1 MVFKSKAE
9 VTTLGNLP
17 GWLQK
22 SGKSFVLACSVS
34 VLSACLTT
42 QTTSGGA
49 VGVDRSQ
56 FVLISSAEVDA
67 SAAKAYA
74 DVIAKAQKEGKLNRD
89 AKQVQRVRA
98 IANRLIPQTAVFR
111 QDAPAWKWEVN
122 VIESDQLN
130 AWCMAGGKIAFY
142 SGLIEKLNM
151 TDDEI
156 AAVMGHEIAH
166 ALREHSRERISQQ
179 LATSVGLDLLAAG
192 FGLSR
197 GAADLAGMV
206 ANVTISLPYGR
217 QHEIESDRIGVELAA
232 RAGYDPRAAI
242 SLWQKMA
249 SQGGGS
255 PPELLSTHPSP
266 ENRMRDLADY
276 SNRVEPLY
284 EQAKKR

>member
-1 MVFKSKAE
+1 MVFSGLKRR
-9 VTTLGNLP
+9 TTLTLSLAFSTG
-17 GWLQK
+17 
-22 SGKSFVLACSVS
+22 VLA
-34 VLSACLTT
+34 ACLTT

-56 FVLISSAEVDA
+56 FVLVSSAEVDA
-67 SAAKAYA
+67 AAAKGYA

-89 AKQVQRVRA
+89 AKQVARVRA
-98 IANRLIPQTAVFR
+98 IANRLIPQTVAFR
-111 QDAPAWKWEVN
+111 PDAPQWNWEVN

-142 SGLIEKLNM
+142 SALIEKLAL

-156 AAVMGHEIAH
+156 AAIMGHEIAH

-179 LATSVGLDLLAAG
+179 LATNVGLDLASAV

-197 GAADLAGMV
+197 GASDLAGMA
-206 ANVTISLPYGR
+206 ANVAISLPYGR
-217 QHEIESDRIGVELAA
+217 SHEVESDRIGVELAA
-232 RAGYDPRAAI
+232 RAGYNPRAAI
-242 SLWQKMA
+242 SVWQKMSRA
-249 SQGGGS
+249 GGGS

-266 ENRMRDLADY
+266 ENRIQDLEVY
-276 SNRVEPLY
+276 SARVQPLY